1 MILNREWK
9 MLPSLKAPRW
19 FHACSQTTRFG
30 QNNLV
35 AIGGTDDI
43 SNSIINTI
51 EYYNLVLRPSAWTT
65 DSEFFN
71 KLADNLIVGCI
82 SISINT
88 LNINYVTIC
97 NSSYKLYNDLLLQG
111 SMSTSFWYNMY
122 FSLER

>member
-1 MILNREWK
+1 
-9 MLPSLKAPRW
+9 MLPSLMAPRW
-19 FHACSQTTRFG
+19 FHACSLITRFG

-43 SNSIINTI
+43 NNSIIYTI

-82 SISINT
+82 SIYINT
-88 LNINYVTIC
+88 
-97 NSSYKLYNDLLLQG
+97 
-111 SMSTSFWYNMY
+111 
-122 FSLER
+122 